1 MKNKK
6 SLTKKTSF
14 KSVAELKKHLKKADP
29 ETYAHAVKM
38 GWEKMFEDL
47 YKEYSK

>member
-1 MKNKK
+1 MKKIK
-6 SLTKKTSF
+6 LLTEKNRF

-29 ETYAHAVKM
+29 DAYAHAVKM